1 MILDKLECL
10 DWCFGSL
17 IENIVRGKVA
27 EFIVFSA
34 LGGDGDVVRSQWEYA
49 DLTFGD
55 MKSIGLARLE
65 DRSTAVSFADLRGTV
80 LRQLVP
86 PTPPSPPSGSPAVT
100 LARVKYFGG
109 QPLLLGSSNKLTK

>member
-1 MILDKLECL
+1 MILDKVECL
-10 DWCFGSL
+10 DWCFESL

-65 DRSTAVSFADLRGTV
+65 DRSAAVSFADLRGTV
-80 LRQLVP
+80 LRQLG
-86 PTPPSPPSGSPAVT
+86 PTWRPQAHHQVLQQSLSRERLPGRWRGLRAASRSP
-100 LARVKYFGG
+100 
-109 QPLLLGSSNKLTK
+109 